1 MEKTVE
7 RVLSAMIAT
16 SKATIVSLSLAYIAR
31 EDVGVTSEEIRIP
44 ALAAASVIAA
54 LLTAEFFGKKL
65 RKPRSH

>member
-16 SKATIVSLSLAYIAR
+16 SKATIVSLSLAYIAH
-31 EDVGVTSEEIRIP
+31 EDLGVTSEEIRIP

-54 LLTAEFFGKKL
+54 LLAAEFFGKKL

>member
-16 SKATIVSLSLAYIAR
+16 SKATIVSLSLAYIAH
-31 EDVGVTSEEIRIP
+31 EDLGVTSEEIRIP
-44 ALAAASVIAA
+44 ALAAASIIAA
-54 LLTAEFFGKKL
+54 LLAVEFFGEKL

>member
-16 SKATIVSLSLAYIAR
+16 SKATIVSLFLAYIAH
-31 EDVGVTSEEIRIP
+31 EDLGLSPQAIRIP

-54 LLTAEFFGKKL
+54 LLAVEFFGKKW
-65 RKPRSH
+65 RKPRPH